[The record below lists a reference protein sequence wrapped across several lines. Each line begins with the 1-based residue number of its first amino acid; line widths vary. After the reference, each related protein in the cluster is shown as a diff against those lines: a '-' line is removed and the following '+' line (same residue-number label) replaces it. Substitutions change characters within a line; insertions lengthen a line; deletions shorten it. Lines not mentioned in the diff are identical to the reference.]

1 MVHGRRAEREA
12 VAALLAGASAGRGGV
27 LVLRGEAGIGKSTVL
42 RDAVARADG
51 LLVLSCAG
59 VESEVA
65 QAFSGLHQLLR
76 PVLRH
81 VDGLPPAQAAALRGA
96 LGIADGTASEFVVS
110 AALVDLVA
118 AVAAESPLL
127 LVVDDLQW
135 LDRASAGALLFAC
148 RRVAAEPVAVLLAV
162 RDSTVDTS
170 DLPEVVLPGLGR
182 SDAVRLL
189 AERGREWPGDAVL
202 AATGGNPLALLELAE
217 HGDLGQVV
225 ADFAL
230 TGTVPV
236 GSRVRTA
243 FLRRVSA
250 LPPSARSLLL
260 VAAAEDTGRL
270 DTVLGAARRLGV
282 PDDALGTAEDSGL
295 LAVVGTELRF
305 RHPLVRSAVYAD
317 ATFHRRRAA
326 HLAVADEL
334 GAGSDRA
341 TWHRAVAATGPDERL
356 AEAVERGADEAR
368 RRGGE
373 AAAVAVLRRAARLS
387 GTADGR
393 RRRLVTA
400 AFVALD
406 SGQPDVAR
414 ALAGEVMA
422 EPVPAVTLAQLNGTV
437 ELYSGD
443 PAVAFGHLMRCGE
456 LLART
461 DPEEAAWTF
470 TLASSAAF
478 LGGDMLGA
486 RTATER
492 ILDLDCSPATR
503 RAARALSDGV
513 ITSQELWELPGDLAE
528 HQQDGGGRTWMW
540 ATAIAWLGSDQR
552 EALRLAEAAGHR
564 LRAVGATGAIS
575 ELLYYR
581 ADIAYRLGLWTEGIA
596 HAEEGVRFS
605 REAGQRGW
613 TANLLAVLARFA
625 AARGDAPACQEHAD
639 RALAIAVPLRQHAAA
654 GMARAALGLLALSEG
669 DDAGAFARL
678 AELDVQPLMTFGAL
692 TDVVEAAV
700 RVGERDLALRHVEWF
715 EKWAGDRV
723 WTRERLHHCR
733 ALLSDDP
740 EPHHLAA
747 LSTEDG
753 RDRPFVRGRTHLLYG
768 EWLRRERRGVDARV
782 HLRAAAELFGG
793 LGATAWARRAEG
805 ELRAAGGAVQHD
817 AGSLTPQELRVVRL
831 AAVGYSNREI
841 GLRLHLSPRTVGS
854 HLYRVFPK
862 LGVTSRGQLRTLD
875 LDAP

>member
-1 MVHGRRAEREA
+1 MIHGRQAEQDV
-12 VAALLAGASAGRGGV
+12 VAALLAGAAEGRGGV
-27 LVLRGEAGIGKSTVL
+27 LVLRGEAGIGKSTLL
-42 RDAVARADG
+42 RHAVAGAPG
-51 LLVLSCAG
+51 ALVLSCAG

-65 QAFSGLHQLLR
+65 QAFSGLHQLVR

-81 VDGLPPAQAAALRGA
+81 VDGLPPAQADALRGA
-96 LGIADGTASEFVVS
+96 LGIADGGASEFVVS
-110 AALVDLVA
+110 AALVALIA
-118 AVAAESPLL
+118 AVAAEGPLL

-148 RRVAAEPVAVLLAV
+148 RRLVDEPVAVLLAV

-170 DLPEVVLPGLGR
+170 DLPQVVLEGLAKP
-182 SDAVRLL
+182 DAARLL
-189 AERGREWPGDAVL
+189 EDRGQEWPGDAVL
-202 AATGGNPLALLELAE
+202 SATGGNPLALVELAE
-217 HGDLGQVV
+217 HDDLGPVV

-236 GSRVRTA
+236 GTRVRKA
-243 FLRRVSA
+243 FLRRVLA

-282 PDDALGTAEDSGL
+282 ADDALGAAEESGL
-295 LAVVGTELRF
+295 LTVVGTELRF

-326 HLAVADEL
+326 HLAIADQL
-334 GAGSDRA
+334 GSSTDRA

-387 GTADGR
+387 ETVDGR

-414 ALAGEVMA
+414 ALVGEVMVDR
-422 EPVPAVTLAQLNGTV
+422 VPAVTLAQLNGTV

-456 LLART
+456 LLADD

-470 TLASSAAF
+470 TLASSGAF
-478 LGGDMLGA
+478 LASDMIGA

-492 ILDLDCSPATR
+492 ILDLDCSPATL
-503 RAARALSDGV
+503 RAARALLDGV

-528 HQQDGGGRTWMW
+528 HQPDGGERTWMW
-540 ATAIAWLGSDQR
+540 ATVIAWLGSDQR
-552 EALRLAEAAGHR
+552 EARKLAEAAGAR
-564 LRAVGATGAIS
+564 LRAVAATGAIS
-575 ELLYYR
+575 ELLYYQ
-581 ADIAYRLGLWTEGIA
+581 ADIAYRLGLWPEGVA

-605 REAGQRGW
+605 HEAGQRGW

-625 AARGDAPACQEHAD
+625 AARGDAVACKEYAE

-654 GMARAALGLLALSEG
+654 GMVRAALGLLALGDG
-669 DDAGAFARL
+669 DDAGAFALL
-678 AELDVQPLMTFGAL
+678 AELDVQPLMTVGAL

-723 WTRERLHHCR
+723 WTRERLHQCH

-740 EPHHLAA
+740 EPHHLGA

-753 RDRPFVRGRTHLLYG
+753 RDRPFVRARTHLLYG

-782 HLRAAAELFGG
+782 HLRAAAELYGG
-793 LGATAWARRAEG
+793 LGATAWTRRAEG
-805 ELRAAGGAVQHD
+805 ELRAAGGSFQRD
-817 AGSLTPQELRVVRL
+817 AGTLTPQELQVAQL

-841 GLRLHLSPRTVGS
+841 GERLHLSPRTVGS

-862 LGVTSRGQLRTLD
+862 LGVTSRGQLRNLD
-875 LDAP
+875 LDAQ

>member
-1 MVHGRRAEREA
+1 MIYGRRAEREA
-12 VAALLAGASAGRGGV
+12 VGALLAGASAGCGGV
-27 LVLRGEAGIGKSTVL
+27 LVLRGEAGMGKSTLL
-42 RDAVARADG
+42 RDAVAGAAG
-51 LLVLSCAG
+51 LTVLSCAG

-65 QAFSGLHQLLR
+65 QAFSGLHQLVR

-81 VDGLPPAQAAALRGA
+81 VDGLPVAQAEALRGA
-96 LGIADGTASEFVVS
+96 LGLADGGASEFVVS
-110 AALVDLVA
+110 AALVGLIA
-118 AVAAESPLL
+118 AVAAEGPLL

-148 RRVAAEPVAVLLAV
+148 RRLVAEPVAVLLAV

-170 DLPEVVLPGLGR
+170 DLPEVVLSGLEKT
-182 SDAVRLL
+182 DAVRLV
-189 AERGREWPGDAVL
+189 EDRGQEWPGDAVL

-217 HGDLGQVV
+217 HGDLGRVV

-236 GSRVRTA
+236 GSRVRKA
-243 FLRRVSA
+243 FLRRVLA
-250 LPPSARSLLL
+250 LPEAARSLLL

-282 PDDALGTAEDSGL
+282 GEDALGVAEDSGL

-326 HLAVADEL
+326 HLAIADHL
-334 GAGSDRA
+334 GEDGVRA

-414 ALAGEVMA
+414 ALVDEVMV

-443 PAVAFGHLMRCGE
+443 PAVAFGHLMRCGG
-456 LLART
+456 LLADD

-478 LGGDMLGA
+478 LAGDMMGA
-486 RTATER
+486 RVATER
-492 ILDLDCSPATR
+492 IFDLDCSPATR

-513 ITSQELWELPGDLAE
+513 ITTQELWELPGELAE
-528 HQQDGGGRTWMW
+528 HQPEGGGRTWMW
-540 ATAIAWLGSDQR
+540 ATVVGWLGSDQR
-552 EALRLAEAAGHR
+552 EARKLAEVAGNR
-564 LRAVGATGAIS
+564 LRAVAATGAIS

-581 ADIAYRLGLWTEGIA
+581 ADIAYRLGLWSEGVA
-596 HAEEGVRFS
+596 HAEEGIRFS
-605 REAGQRGW
+605 YEAGQRGW

-625 AARGDAPACQEHAD
+625 AARGDAAACKEHVE

-654 GMARAALGLLALSEG
+654 AMAQAALGLLALGDG
-669 DDAGAFARL
+669 DDAEAFARL
-678 AELDVQPLMTFGAL
+678 VELDVQALMTFGAL
-692 TDVVEAAV
+692 SDVVEAAV
-700 RVGERDLALRHVEWF
+700 RVGEPEVALRHVEWF

-740 EPHHLAA
+740 EPHHLGA

-753 RDRPFVRGRTHLLYG
+753 RDRPFVRARSHLLYG

-782 HLRAAAELFGG
+782 HLRAAVELYGDI
-793 LGATAWARRAEG
+793 GATAWARRAEG
-805 ELRAAGGAVQHD
+805 ELRAAGGSFQRD
-817 AGSLTPQELRVVRL
+817 AGTLTPQELQVAQL

-862 LGVTSRGQLRTLD
+862 LGVTSRSQLRDLD
-875 LDAP
+875 LDAQ